1 MDQAAHPWVLIVDA
15 DERVTPALAREI
27 GDLLEKGPSADHYF
41 LRRDNVFLDRV
52 IRHSGWGQ
60 DRLVRLL
67 RRGTARYPEQ
77 RVHADMHPDGSTPT
91 LEVPLLHYTLRS
103 LPHYLE
109 KLHRY
114 AEWGAQDL
122 APGRGE
128 RAGFVEV
135 ALRPAWR
142 FFRMFV
148 LEAGF
153 LDGLQ
158 GFVVCALQS
167 YGVFIKWARLWE
179 LPEEGLDSAGLPCR
193 RGRGFAPPSRSP
205 PGGSAS
211 KGFGGLTQSR
221 RAERRRASR
230 SNFERSASPPHPIR
244 RRIPLVSPPER
255 SAVRGATGLRIRG
268 ASGREEAL
276 SPSVTSRGRRG
287 CPARRPAIL
296 TPSLRGSPGVPGRSR
311 WR

>member
-1 MDQAAHPWVLIVDA
+1 MEGEKLSAIVTTFNEEGNIADCLATLGFADEILVVDSFSTDRTAAIAGAVPKTRVLTHAYAGNGPQCNWAMDQAAHPWVLIVDA

-27 GDLLEKGPSADHYF
+27 GELLEKGPSADHYF
-41 LRRDNVFLDRV
+41 LRRDNIFLDRV

-77 RVHADMHPDGSTPT
+77 RVHADMHPDGPTPT
-91 LEVPLLHYTLRS
+91 LDAPLLHYTLRS
-103 LPHYLE
+103 LPLYVE

-122 APGRGE
+122 AAKGR

-153 LDGLQ
+153 LDGVH

-167 YGVFIKWARLWE
+167 YGTFLTWARLWE
-179 LPEEGLDSAGLPCR
+179 LRRLPKPSPSPG
-193 RGRGFAPPSRSP
+193 GRG
-205 PGGSAS
+205 
-211 KGFGGLTQSR
+211 KG
-221 RAERRRASR
+221 
-230 SNFERSASPPHPIR
+230 
-244 RRIPLVSPPER
+244 
-255 SAVRGATGLRIRG
+255 
-268 ASGREEAL
+268 
-276 SPSVTSRGRRG
+276 
-287 CPARRPAIL
+287 
-296 TPSLRGSPGVPGRSR
+296 
-311 WR
+311 